1 MTAAPDDESSDGES
15 SVPTSGPGSITAAQ
29 PTAPTQPG
37 PTFFL
42 DLATIPGSATAKG
55 FADQIPL
62 ITWGWGVDSSASVLA
77 GGGAG
82 SGKPSPQDVVLRAR
96 VGIQSPKI
104 LAAVNTG
111 RHLPTAVLTC
121 VRPGNR
127 PFTFM
132 TLTFEDILLT
142 GYYLTPDATDG
153 VPLDLVHLKFAK
165 VTQRFFTQNPDG
177 TSDQPVVSSFDY
189 RTNTAGP

>member
-1 MTAAPDDESSDGES
+1 MSDMITTPDAAAEPVTPAES
-15 SVPTSGPGSITAAQ
+15 
-29 PTAPTQPG
+29 G

-42 DLATIPGSATAKG
+42 DLATIPGAATAKG
-55 FADQIPL
+55 FAHQIPL
-62 ITWGWGVDSSASVLA
+62 LTWGWGVDASGSVLGGS

-82 SGKPSPQDVVLRAR
+82 KATPQDVVVRAR
-96 VGIQSPKI
+96 SGPQSPKI

-111 RHLPTAVLTC
+111 KHLPSAVLTC

-132 TLTFEDILLT
+132 TLTFEDVLPS
-142 GYYLTPDATDG
+142 GYYVTPDPRDG
-153 VPLDLVHLKFAK
+153 VPLDLVRLKFAR

-177 TSDQPVVSSFDY
+177 TSGQPAISSFDY
-189 RTNTAGP
+189 KTGTAGP